1 MIVNS
6 DLLASL
12 ALIALSMIGISLMW
26 FDNPTARKA
35 SMFFAF
41 PVILVMAFYILSV
54 PATSVGTPTIMNITS
69 NTIYQNTNS
78 TPLSI
83 YVIAHSTSL
92 KGYLGNTNTTLTK
105 IIDLRG
111 GSITVTG
118 VVYSLTGYNLSAY
131 MQVAPK
137 QYYKFNFTNATFI
150 GEYGDN

>member
-26 FDNPTARKA
+26 FNNPTARKA

-41 PVILVMAFYILSV
+41 PVILVMAFYMLSI

-83 YVIAHSTSL
+83 YITTQSAPLS
-92 KGYLGNTNTTLTK
+92 GYLSNNNTNLPPTPFAFRMSSASLYASSSS
-105 IIDLRG
+105 L
-111 GSITVTG
+111 SVS
-118 VVYSLTGYNLSAY
+118 YSPLIFWLSY
-131 MQVAPK
+131 SV
-137 QYYKFNFTNATFI
+137 N
-150 GEYGDN
+150 

>member
-6 DLLASL
+6 DLIASL

-83 YVIAHSTSL
+83 YITTQSAPLSGYLSNNNTNLTEIINIYSTS
-92 KGYLGNTNTTLTK
+92 
-105 IIDLRG
+105 
-111 GSITVTG
+111 
-118 VVYSLTGYNLSAY
+118 GYNLSAY
-131 MQVAPK
+131 MQVAPN